1 MHMGEK
7 LTNRQQAILSFI
19 RDCIVTDGRAP
30 TIREMCEQF
39 EIRST
44 NGIRDHIKALISKGY
59 LEKDSMLSRGIR
71 LVENVSR
78 QISSLPLVGSA
89 PAGYPLTAIEN
100 YEGEIAVDK
109 SFLPSEEAFTLRVT
123 GDSMR
128 DAGIHDGDI
137 IVVQKQDDASSGEI
151 VVAVIDNEATVKRI
165 FHEKD
170 STIRLQP
177 ENDSFSPI
185 IVDPREVDFYIAGKV
200 VGLMRRLH

>member
-1 MHMGEK
+1 MGER

-19 RDCIVTDGRAP
+19 RDCIVDDGRAP
-30 TIREMCEQF
+30 TIREMCERF

-44 NGIRDHIKALISKGY
+44 NGIRDHIKALITKGY

-71 LVENVSR
+71 LVENVSH
-78 QISSLPLVGSA
+78 QVGSLPLVGSA

-109 SFLPSEEAFTLRVT
+109 SFLPSAEAFTLRIT

-128 DAGIHDGDI
+128 GAGIHDGDI
-137 IVVQKQDDASSGEI
+137 VVVQKQDDANSGEI

-165 FHEKD
+165 YYEKD
-170 STIRLQP
+170 GALRLQP

-185 IVDPREVDFYIAGKV
+185 MVDPSVVEFYIAGKV
-200 VGLMRRLH
+200 VGLMRRFN